1 MASRPIEDRIRAT
14 WDYLGREPRV
24 HDVTITLGCW
34 LSWEKAGGRDGERR
48 REIFVYKSVLVSS
61 RFRTGFWGSI
71 DSARASDGCR
81 LRHPRK
87 EAVA

>member
-1 MASRPIEDRIRAT
+1 MR
-14 WDYLGREPRV
+14 
-24 HDVTITLGCW
+24 DVTITLGCW
-34 LSWEKAGGRDGERR
+34 LSWEKAGDRDGEGR
-48 REIFVYKSVLVSS
+48 REMFVYKSVLVSS

-71 DSARASDGCR
+71 DSAGASDGCR